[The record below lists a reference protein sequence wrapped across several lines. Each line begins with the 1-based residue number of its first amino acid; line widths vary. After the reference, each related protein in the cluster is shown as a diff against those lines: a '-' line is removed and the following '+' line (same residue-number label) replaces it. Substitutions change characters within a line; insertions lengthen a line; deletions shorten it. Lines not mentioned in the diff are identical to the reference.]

1 MALQKTHPR
10 KIVDDLLM
18 LRTNISKQLRNCRIV
33 LTKSTIRHGNGKANL
48 TMRNVNKHL
57 ENLELE

>member
-1 MALQKTHPR
+1 MALQQTHPR

-33 LTKSTIRHGNGKANL
+33 LTKPNIGHDNGKANL
-48 TMRNVNKHL
+48 TIRNVNKFRIRM
-57 ENLELE
+57 N